1 MKTFI
6 IELRDFYPIYLRAHS
21 DRNNQVLHFIGA
33 SLFFSIAIAAFVLHH
48 WWLMPVAIFTGYFL
62 PGIGHKHYQKNSSF
76 RGSKP
81 VLCVVCAFKLY
92 IDTLTFRIGKK
103 MSTAQ
108 SKRS

>member
-21 DRNNQVLHFIGA
+21 DRKNQMLHFIGA
-33 SLFFSIAIAAFVLHH
+33 SFFFALAIAALALHH
-48 WWLMPVAIFTGYFL
+48 WWLMPVAIFTGYLL
-62 PGIGHKHYQKNSSF
+62 PGIGHNHYQGNSSF
-76 RGSKP
+76 RASKP
-81 VLCVVCAFKLY
+81 VLCVVCALKLY

-103 MSTAQ
+103 MIEAQ